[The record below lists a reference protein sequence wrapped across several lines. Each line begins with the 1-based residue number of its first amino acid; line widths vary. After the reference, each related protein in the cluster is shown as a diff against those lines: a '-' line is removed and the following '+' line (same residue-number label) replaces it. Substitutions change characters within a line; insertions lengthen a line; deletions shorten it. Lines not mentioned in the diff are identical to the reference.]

1 MHCNVFKIKS
11 QNQSKNKT
19 CKGKLCKTG
28 SWAKP
33 VCRVLV
39 KHIKVSCPVFIVFWK
54 LKERYEWQHWR
65 ISWHFQIVIR
75 TKSTRRCNLRNTAKK
90 FVCIQ
95 FLSIQRTTRYSS
107 NVFLW
112 AAVQLWGA
120 GRWTSKVA
128 TFPTLDIWPRFAARH
143 NKVQPCILTLCLFS
157 PNIALWL

>member
-1 MHCNVFKIKS
+1 MNDNI
-11 QNQSKNKT
+11 
-19 CKGKLCKTG
+19 
-28 SWAKP
+28 AM
-33 VCRVLV
+33 
-39 KHIKVSCPVFIVFWK
+39 
-54 LKERYEWQHWR
+54 HWR

-143 NKVQPCILTLCLFS
+143 NKVQPCILTLCLLSSRTLQCIGDNASLFS
-157 PNIALWL
+157 PVRFQLWYGEKYRRASPWRKVFKWYWQRLLSSGSPQRNVKS